1 MNRGLIHLLVACCAS
16 VSGTAIAADTAE
28 SLLAAYVAQAG
39 APASPE
45 RGQKL
50 FTTNFGKDY
59 NGCVDCHTASPA
71 KDGKDLL
78 TDKRIAPLAPAANK
92 ARFTDKHKVEMAF
105 NMNCRDVVGRKCTA
119 GEKADVMSWLIS
131 LKP

>member
-92 ARFTDKHKVEMAF
+92 AWATRRLCKSALSNKRPPPKGDHAIGCTRFSK
-105 NMNCRDVVGRKCTA
+105 R
-119 GEKADVMSWLIS
+119 
-131 LKP
+131 